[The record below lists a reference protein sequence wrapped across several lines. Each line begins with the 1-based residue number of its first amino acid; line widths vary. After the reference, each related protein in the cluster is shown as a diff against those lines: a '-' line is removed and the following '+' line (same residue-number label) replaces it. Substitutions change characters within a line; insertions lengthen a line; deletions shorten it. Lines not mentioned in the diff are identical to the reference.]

1 MKKTKTKKDGAI
13 KGSRRNGV
21 AQQVRPE
28 QPEPN
33 SGHSRSYKESK
44 CGLIQRPEEKRYVNA
59 KILETGVVPQINR
72 TKKRRKKTM
81 RSRLNEWI
89 SGMVIEER
97 QAAS

>member
-44 CGLIQRPEEKRYVNA
+44 CGLIQRPEEVALQRPVYPTFS
-59 KILETGVVPQINR
+59 IYPHL
-72 TKKRRKKTM
+72 
-81 RSRLNEWI
+81 
-89 SGMVIEER
+89 
-97 QAAS
+97 